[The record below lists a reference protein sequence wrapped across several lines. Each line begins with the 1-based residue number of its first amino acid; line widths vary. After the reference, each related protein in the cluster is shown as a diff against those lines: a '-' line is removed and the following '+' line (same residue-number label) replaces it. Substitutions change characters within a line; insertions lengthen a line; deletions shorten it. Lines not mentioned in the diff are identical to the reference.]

1 MVVLNQ
7 RYGRYSGKKV
17 SDSCAFLCPK
27 VFGQVVGPILGTP
40 VVCQGLTTSLSDTTA
55 SGTWVSSMSTVATV
69 SGGGIVTGLMA
80 GTSTISYTAGG
91 VTVTQVVTVYPTP
104 GVINGPSAI
113 CDGSSA
119 TLSDFTAGGVWS
131 SSSAVATIGTV
142 TGVVTGLVSGTTM
155 ITYALGTC
163 YSTKVMTINPL
174 PSMIAGVDAICI
186 GYTTTLSDAATGGS
200 WMSTNTAVGT
210 VGSGTGIVS
219 GIIAGTTQISYTLAT
234 GCSTSVIVTVNV
246 TPTATPSSYT
256 VCVGGTVS
264 LTGTTGGTWSSSTPA
279 IVMPFSGGLEGV
291 SVGTSYITYA
301 LPTGCFTDFIETV
314 NSTVTPILGT
324 TGVCVGLTSTLSDA
338 TPGGTWSSANVT
350 VATVSIAGVVTG
362 IFAGTDYITYSL
374 PTGCM
379 ATTVVTVYPAPGVVS
394 GATSVCVGG
403 MDTLTVA
410 GGGGTWGGG
419 GGAATITPG
428 GVVSGIYAGSS
439 TFSYTMSTTGCSAVF
454 LETVTAT
461 VASISGS
468 TGICVSDSTTLS
480 DATTGGVWIS
490 SFSSVAFVSSGAGVI
505 TGVSPGTS
513 MITYQLPSGC
523 YSTTV
528 VTVNAMLSITA
539 SATSNCGGTYSLNG
553 TGAGT
558 GGTYVW
564 GPSTGLSCSSC
575 ATSVATISSTSMYTV
590 TGTDINGCVNTN
602 TVSVN
607 GNRISGY
614 ITMTVT
620 PTDTLKVWLIR
631 FNSTD
636 SSLIAE
642 DSTLSCLD
650 GTMPY
655 YEFDNDTAGSY
666 MVKAKLLS
674 SVPGTSGYVPTYGLS
689 SSLWSAAATIT
700 HASATDTQHINMIYG
715 TVPTGPGFIGGL
727 ISTGAGR
734 NTAGAVPAVGMLV
747 YLKDAANNILT
758 YTYTD
763 VTGAYS
769 FSGLANGSYN
779 IYPVDYKYNTTAWI
793 GATINSS
800 AETFNSGD
808 FYQHT
813 TLHTITPYGTVCCGP
828 IVTTASINLYPNP
841 AMNEVNI
848 SWNNEKPGS
857 ADIIITDM
865 TGREVYKSI
874 LNISAASANT
884 QLDIHS
890 LNDGI
895 YFITIKSSSISY
907 TNKLVIQR

>member
-1 MVVLNQ
+1 MKHFYVTFIALFF
-7 RYGRYSGKKV
+7 S
-17 SDSCAFLCPK
+17 FLCPK

-40 VVCQGLTTSLSDTTA
+40 VVCQGLTTPLSDTTA
-55 SGTWVSSMSTVATV
+55 GGAWVSSMSAVATV
-69 SGGGIVTGLMA
+69 SGGGVVTGGA
-80 GTSTISYTAGG
+80 PGTSTISYTVGG
-91 VTVTQVVTVYPTP
+91 TTVTQVVTVYPSP

-113 CDGSSA
+113 CDGGTA
-119 TLSDFTAGGVWS
+119 TLSDFTAGGAWS
-131 SSSAVATIGTV
+131 SSVMAVAPIGSNTGIV
-142 TGVVTGLVSGTTM
+142 TGISAGTTM
-155 ITYALGTC
+155 ITYTLATGC
-163 YSTKVMTINPL
+163 ISTKVMTINPL
-174 PSMIAGVDAICI
+174 PSMITGVDAICI

-210 VGSGTGIVS
+210 VGSSTGIVS
-219 GIIAGTTQISYTLAT
+219 GIIAGTTQISYTLPT
-234 GCSTSVIVTVNV
+234 GCATSVIVTVNV
-246 TPTATPSSYT
+246 TPTATPGSST
-256 VCVGGTVS
+256 VCVGGTVG
-264 LTGTTGGTWSSSTPA
+264 LTG
-279 IVMPFSGGLEGV
+279 
-291 SVGTSYITYA
+291 
-301 LPTGCFTDFIETV
+301 
-314 NSTVTPILGT
+314 
-324 TGVCVGLTSTLSDA
+324 
-338 TPGGTWSSANVT
+338 TPGGTWSSTAPGIVAVT
-350 VATVSIAGVVTG
+350 SGGLIGVSVGTTYITYTMPTGCSTSFIETATVSVTPILGAASVCVGASTTLTDATAGGTWSSATLTIATVTPATGVVTG
-362 IFAGTDYITYSL
+362 MFAGTDDITYSL
-374 PTGCM
+374 PTGCF
-379 ATTVVTVYPAPGVVS
+379 ATTVVTVYPAP
-394 GATSVCVGG
+394 
-403 MDTLTVA
+403 
-410 GGGGTWGGG
+410 
-419 GGAATITPG
+419 AA
-428 GVVSGIYAGSS
+428 
-439 TFSYTMSTTGCSAVF
+439 
-454 LETVTAT
+454 
-461 VASISGS
+461 ISGT
-468 TGICVSDSTTLS
+468 TGICIPGSTNLS
-480 DATTGGVWIS
+480 DATTGGIWS
-490 SFSSVAFVSSGAGVI
+490 SSNPAIAAAGSLTGIV
-505 TGVSPGTS
+505 TGVVMGTAD
-513 MITYQLPSGC
+513 ITYTLATGC
-523 YSTTV
+523 YSTMV
-528 VTVNAMLSITA
+528 VTVNAVPTITA
-539 SATSNCGGTYSLNG
+539 SAASNCGGTYSLNG

-575 ATSVATISSTSMYTV
+575 AASVATISATTMYTV
-590 TGTDINGCVNTN
+590 TGTDINGCTN
-602 TVSVN
+602 TDTVTIN

-620 PTDTLKVWLIR
+620 PTDTLKVWLIH
-631 FNSTD
+631 FNPTD

-650 GTMPY
+650 GGTPY

-747 YLKDAANNILT
+747 YLKDPSNNILT

-763 VTGAYS
+763 ATGAYS

-779 IYPVDYKYNTTAWI
+779 IYPVDYKYNTTAWL

-813 TLHTITPYGTVCCGP
+813 TLHTITPYGTLCCGP
-828 IVTTASINLYPNP
+828 IVTTPSINLYPNP

-848 SWNNEKPGS
+848 NWKNEKTGD

-865 TGREVYKSI
+865 TGREVYRSV
-874 LNISAASANT
+874 LNINTASASA

-895 YFITIKSSSISY
+895 YFITIKSGSISY
-907 TNKLVIQR
+907 TNKLAVQR